1 MFPPEWRSRA
11 LARDIDVVERLHLFD
26 HRAVKSFGHG
36 LGLERPGHDIDIV
49 FGQQILEPVHFGIAP
64 FRRVAI
70 EEAADHV
77 IGLTRAA
84 MPRAEFGA
92 GKALF
97 EGGHIRHVAG
107 PKALGNRVQAGIV
120 HIMRPEVLNPLFVE
134 TDALEGVGPKL
145 RKPLEKL
152 GLTRVRDIAYHLPER
167 FVTRRAIANLDEG
180 GEGEQVIVALTPTE
194 HRAGRSQ
201 RAPYRVLAQDD
212 AGNICALTYFGRA
225 SYTARKQLP
234 VGERRWVA
242 GRLDRYG
249 DMLQIVHP
257 DHVESESA
265 ANLAQ
270 LNEPVYRL
278 SEGLTQPRVAGL
290 VAQAM
295 ERLPKLPEWIEPG
308 QFDREGWPTWRDALH
323 LAHRSDNARARDR
336 LAYDELLANSLAL
349 LLVKADSRRRK
360 GQALRSDG
368 SLRAKLQL
376 PFEMTG
382 AQRRSIAEIE
392 GDMQQEAP
400 MLRLLQGDVGAGKTV
415 VALAAMLIAVEAGK
429 QAALLAPTEILA
441 RQHYETLRTMAAPTG
456 AEVALLTGRAKGKER
471 EGILMG
477 LLDGSI
483 DILVGTHS
491 IFQDTVNYRD
501 LALVV
506 VDEQHRFGVQQRL
519 ALAAKGKRAPHTL
532 AMTATPIPRSL
543 TLAQYGEMD
552 VSRLDELPPGR
563 QAIDTRVVSQD
574 RLGDMVAAV
583 ERHLASGQQ
592 AYWVCPMVRESET
605 DDIAAAEA
613 RYASLKDR
621 FGTDVVMV
629 HGQLA
634 PEVKDANMERFAD
647 GEAKLLIATTVIE
660 VGVDVPA
667 ATLMVIEQAERF
679 GLAQLHQLRGRVGR
693 GSEKSVCVLLR
704 GNELSETGKKR
715 LALMRE
721 TQDGFRIAEEDLELR
736 GGGELLG
743 TRQSGEAAF
752 NVANL
757 EQVQKLLPAAHADA
771 RLLMERDGGLTSE
784 RGEAARMLLY
794 LFERDWG
801 VQLLR
806 GG

>member
-1 MFPPEWRSRA
+1 
-11 LARDIDVVERLHLFD
+11 
-26 HRAVKSFGHG
+26 
-36 LGLERPGHDIDIV
+36 
-49 FGQQILEPVHFGIAP
+49 
-64 FRRVAI
+64 
-70 EEAADHV
+70 
-77 IGLTRAA
+77 
-84 MPRAEFGA
+84 
-92 GKALF
+92 
-97 EGGHIRHVAG
+97 
-107 PKALGNRVQAGIV
+107 
-120 HIMRPEVLNPLFVE
+120 MRPDALNSLFAE
-134 TDALEGVGPKL
+134 TQTLEGVGPKL
-145 RKPLEKL
+145 MKPLEKL
-152 GLTRVRDIAYHLPER
+152 GLTRVRDLAYHLPER
-167 FVTRRAIANLDEG
+167 FVTRRAIANLDDA

-194 HRAGRSQ
+194 HRAARNPGRG
-201 RAPYRVLAQDD
+201 PYRVLSQDE

-225 SYTARKQLP
+225 SYTAKKQLP
-234 VGERRWVA
+234 VGEKRWVA

-257 DHVESESA
+257 DHIEKDSA
-265 ANLAQ
+265 AHLGR

-290 VAQAM
+290 VGQAL
-295 ERLPKLPEWIEPG
+295 ERCPELPEWIEPG
-308 QFDREGWPTWRDALH
+308 QFEKAAWPTWRDALH
-323 LAHRSDNARARDR
+323 LAHKDAHEQARDR

-349 LLVKADSRRRK
+349 LLVKAEGRRRK
-360 GQALRSDG
+360 GQALAGDG
-368 SLRAKLQL
+368 SLRDKLDL

-382 AQRRSIAEIE
+382 AQKRSIAEIE
-392 GDMQQEAP
+392 GGLQQEAP

-429 QAALLAPTEILA
+429 QAAMLAPTEILA
-441 RQHYETLRTMAAPTG
+441 RQHFETLRKMAAPTG
-456 AEVALLTGRAKGKER
+456 IEIALLTGRAKGRER
-471 EGILMG
+471 EGLLMG

-483 DILVGTHS
+483 DILVGTHA
-491 IFQDTVNYRD
+491 IFQETVNYKD
-501 LALVV
+501 LGLVV
-506 VDEQHRFGVQQRL
+506 IDEQHRFGVQQRL

-563 QAIDTRVVSQD
+563 QSIETLVVAQERIDDVVA
-574 RLGDMVAAV
+574 GV
-583 ERHLASGQQ
+583 ERHLAKGQQ
-592 AYWVCPMVRESET
+592 AYWVCPMVRDSEIA
-605 DDIAAAEA
+605 DIAAAEA
-613 RYASLKDR
+613 RYASLKER
-621 FGTDVVMV
+621 FGGDVVLV
-629 HGQLA
+629 HGQLK
-634 PEVKDANMERFAD
+634 PEVKDANMERFAS
-647 GEAKLLIATTVIE
+647 GGAKLLIATTVIE
-660 VGVDVPA
+660 VGVDVPT

-693 GSEKSVCVLLR
+693 GSEKSRCLLLR
-704 GNELSETGKKR
+704 GNELSETGRKR

-752 NVANL
+752 HIANL

-771 RLLMERDGGLTSE
+771 RLLIDRDGGLTSD
-784 RGEAARMLLY
+784 RGEAARILLY